1 MGADRRPAL
10 WEARRV
16 RQGMLPLF
24 GAAGADELGEEADA
38 ELPPMPP
45 AEQVLTDYQTTRLSL
60 KGHPMAFLRRAFAA
74 EGVLSPIQVAAAKN
88 GARVR
93 TAGEVLLRQRP
104 GKGHAETG
112 RAADRE
118 KGWQ

>member
-60 KGHPMAFLRRAFAA
+60 KGHPMAFLRRARSEEHTSELQSLMRISYAVFC
-74 EGVLSPIQVAAAKN
+74 VQKKN
-88 GARVR
+88 
-93 TAGEVLLRQRP
+93 TNKLDQ
-104 GKGHAETG
+104 K
-112 RAADRE
+112 
-118 KGWQ
+118 